1 MLVSPRKCHT
11 HQGNASKGQLEL
23 VWSVIPWVYHARA
36 FLAGCMELEWVL
48 GGLCVGMVAV
58 ARVSHGV
65 ELTETAL
72 GNHLKCLYC
81 ATIHAV
87 IGRRVGKKWHF

>member
-48 GGLCVGMVAV
+48 GGLCVGMVV
-58 ARVSHGV
+58 
-65 ELTETAL
+65 
-72 GNHLKCLYC
+72 
-81 ATIHAV
+81 
-87 IGRRVGKKWHF
+87 